1 MNTVKAGQR
10 VRRGRDEGVVC
21 QVVRRHRQDGAVV
34 DFRDGKYPRWVP
46 LHLLQPVEGRQAG

>member
-34 DFRDGKYPRWVP
+34 DFRDGKYARWVP
-46 LHLLQPVEGRQAG
+46 LHLLQPVEERQAG